1 MASNRKEPKFYL
13 FDYQCLQGA
22 PEAINPFFHDYPPQ
36 PKRIPFIRIQP
47 LKFFGAPTAQQIQD
61 AEQKQAK
68 LFELGRR
75 YLTIP
80 YFKRPHVEKQLLS
93 RLEAHERRLD
103 DIGRGSHSGD
113 DDHDDHDSFVIVEHS
128 QTDTMVQLTEVPDE
142 HFETPQ
148 PGPVQEDDADY
159 TDTDSE
165 ISTDS
170 EFDPEEESL
179 ADRLYALRD
188 IVPPTTRGWIAS
200 KVNSV
205 VGLGTSS
212 LWFTGKA
219 LWAISST
226 ALLLGVPFAICVTEE
241 QQVMAM
247 EQEYKMREVGSE
259 VLTAGGE
266 QPTTADRVGA
276 AIGSEG
282 KIAL

>member
-1 MASNRKEPKFYL
+1 MA
-13 FDYQCLQGA
+13 
-22 PEAINPFFHDYPPQ
+22 
-36 PKRIPFIRIQP
+36 
-47 LKFFGAPTAQQIQD
+47 
-61 AEQKQAK
+61 
-68 LFELGRR
+68 
-75 YLTIP
+75 
-80 YFKRPHVEKQLLS
+80 
-93 RLEAHERRLD
+93 
-103 DIGRGSHSGD
+103 
-113 DDHDDHDSFVIVEHS
+113 
-128 QTDTMVQLTEVPDE
+128 
-142 HFETPQ
+142 
-148 PGPVQEDDADY
+148 GPVVDDDADY

-188 IVPPTTRGWIAS
+188 MVPPTTRGWISS

-205 VGLGTSS
+205 VGFGSSS

-247 EQEYKMREVGSE
+247 EQEFKMREVGSE
-259 VLTAGGE
+259 VLTAGGPD
-266 QPTTADRVGA
+266 QSTTADRVGA
-276 AIGSEG
+276 ALGSDG